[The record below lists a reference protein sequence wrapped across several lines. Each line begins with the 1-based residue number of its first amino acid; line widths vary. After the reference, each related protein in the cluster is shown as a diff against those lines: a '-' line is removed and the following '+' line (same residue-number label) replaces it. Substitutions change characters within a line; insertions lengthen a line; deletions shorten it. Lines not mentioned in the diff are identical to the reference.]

1 MSRSRPYQVAV
12 YPDGREVVL
21 RPFSTLEA
29 LVENVQTAV
38 YLCRAGDVENGVRR
52 LEDVVVDKAS
62 LSLWEQLAILL
73 PRQHW
78 IEEGEF
84 PISEGVIPEIVERI
98 AE

>member
-1 MSRSRPYQVAV
+1 M
-12 YPDGREVVL
+12 
-21 RPFSTLEA
+21 
-29 LVENVQTAV
+29 
-38 YLCRAGDVENGVRR
+38 
-52 LEDVVVDKAS
+52 VVDEAS

-78 IEEGEF
+78 IGEGEF